1 MIKQQTSQANKTR
14 DKQERIILSMKNV
27 TKKFGGIV
35 AVSNFNL
42 DLREGELLG
51 LIGPN
56 GAGKTTVFN
65 LITHVFPVTEGKIEF
80 LGRDITK
87 LSTDKIIR
95 LGIART
101 FQNIRLFG
109 SMTVEENI
117 LTGFH
122 AHLKSNI
129 FSSVAFLPGYQSE
142 EKYFKE
148 KAEELMKDLGI
159 EHLRTFKATAL
170 PYGLQRKLEIARA
183 LATSPKLLLLDE
195 PAAGMNPDE
204 TLELNE
210 LILKIREKYGLTI
223 IVIEHDM
230 KVIMNICERIIVLD
244 HGVTI
249 AEGTPKEI
257 QANPEVIKA
266 YLGAGDEDA

>member
-1 MIKQQTSQANKTR
+1 
-14 DKQERIILSMKNV
+14 MKNV

-159 EHLRTFKATAL
+159 EQLANFQGYSVAVRPTKKVRDSE
-170 PYGLQRKLEIARA
+170 GL
-183 LATSPKLLLLDE
+183 SYVPKT
-195 PAAGMNPDE
+195 
-204 TLELNE
+204 TL
-210 LILKIREKYGLTI
+210 T
-223 IVIEHDM
+223 
-230 KVIMNICERIIVLD
+230 
-244 HGVTI
+244 
-249 AEGTPKEI
+249 
-257 QANPEVIKA
+257 
-266 YLGAGDEDA
+266 